1 MASTPSVDQR
11 WHDPADYLR
20 AAEAI
25 AYLAAA
31 RLAVAFL
38 PFQTIAKWM
47 SRPHARR
54 SSTISPLRVA
64 VAVERGARRVPW
76 RAVCIHQGI
85 ACQRMLRRRGVP
97 SEFVYGLATSDG
109 ELKAH
114 VWVEWKC
121 DTLIGD
127 HAGADFASVAR
138 FPPTPGDQQGRDEPL
153 ERNGLGD

>member
-1 MASTPSVDQR
+1 MASTLSVGQR
-11 WHDPADYLR
+11 WRDPADYLR

-38 PFQTIAKWM
+38 PFETIAKWM
-47 SRPHARR
+47 SRPQARR
-54 SSTISPLRVA
+54 SITISPLRVA

-114 VWVEWKC
+114 VWVEWKG
-121 DTLIGD
+121 DTIIGD
-127 HAGADFASVAR
+127 HPGADFASVAR
-138 FPPTPGDQQGRDEPL
+138 FPPTRGDRPDRDEPL
-153 ERNGLGD
+153 EPDDLGD